1 MKSITKLLGA
11 ALAGALPLAAI
22 AADAPSCSLSYDVYE
37 VSVPHTDMEACP
49 TAISAEGAYCRVSVV
64 AEVATIFVFSEED
77 DCLIKA
83 ESFFEDEFA
92 LTFK

>member
-1 MKSITKLLGA
+1 MKTFIKLMGA
-11 ALAGALPLAAI
+11 ALAGALPVAAI
-22 AADAPSCSLSYDVYE
+22 AADTASCSLSYDVYE
-37 VSVPHTDMEACP
+37 ASVPHTDMETCP
-49 TAISAEGAYCRVSVV
+49 TAILADGAYCRVSVV

-83 ESFFEDEFA
+83 ESFFEDDFT